1 MRRFSDHG
9 AMIDGPE
16 HAPLAPLVWMDL
28 EMSGLDP
35 RRERILEIAT
45 IVTDSE
51 LNVVAEGPEIVVHQ
65 PDALLA
71 AMDEW
76 NTTHHRDSGLTE
88 RVRASTVGEA
98 EAEERTL
105 AFLRRHCA
113 EGEAVLA
120 GNSIWQD
127 RRFLVEGM
135 PRLLAF
141 LHYRMV
147 DVSSVKELVRRWYP
161 AVLEAAPRKVGAH
174 RALDDVRES
183 IEELRHYRA
192 HAFRAP

>member
-1 MRRFSDHG
+1 MTD
-9 AMIDGPE
+9 APE
-16 HAPLAPLVWMDL
+16 HAQQAPLVWMDL

-65 PDALLA
+65 SDELLA

-76 NTTHHRDSGLTE
+76 NTSHHRDSGLTE
-88 RVRASTVGEA
+88 RVRASTVSEA

-105 AFLRRHCA
+105 AFLRLHCA
-113 EGEAVLA
+113 EGEGVLA

-127 RRFLVEGM
+127 RRFLVRGM

-161 AVLEAAPRKVGAH
+161 AVLEAAPPKVGAH

-183 IEELRHYRA
+183 IEELRYYRA
-192 HAFRAP
+192 QVFRVP